1 MPVLAE
7 KAMTVEEFLTFAAD
21 KRGKWE
27 LVDGQALAM
36 SPGRVVHGD
45 LKYRVARALDGAIAR
60 ARLPCR
66 FVLDSAAVKIDQL
79 NSFQPDAMVYCGAP
93 LPPDAFFVPNPS
105 VVIEIPMPGS
115 RAARFVPKARRL
127 FQGEERRA
135 LPHRQPRRAAH
146 HPPPAARRRC
156 SDAHLPRG
164 NDQARSAGHG
174 SERGGDLRVCRV
186 RESVGAL
193 AIGSSPSLDHFA
205 MLATTGRIVHSTKSA
220 SRSVAH
226 HSGHSGQ
233 KPASAAFSKLQE
245 QAGESSSRASPSP
258 VPPP

>member
-7 KAMTVEEFLTFAAD
+7 KTMTVEEFLTFAAD

-45 LKYRVARALDGAIAR
+45 LKYRVARALDAALAR

-105 VVIEIPMPGS
+105 VVVEIPMPGS
-115 RAARFVPKARRL
+115 
-127 FQGEERRA
+127 ERRDSYQK
-135 LPHRQPRRAAH
+135 L
-146 HPPPAARRRC
+146 
-156 SDAHLPRG
+156 
-164 NDQARSAGHG
+164 AGYFK
-174 SERGGDLRVCRV
+174 V
-186 RESVGAL
+186 
-193 AIGSSPSLDHFA
+193 
-205 MLATTGRIVHSTKSA
+205 K
-220 SRSVAH
+220 SVAH
-226 HSGHSGQ
+226 YLIVSPDEPLIIHHQRHGDDVLTRIFHEGTIKLDPPGMEVSVEEIYG
-233 KPASAAFSKLQE
+233 SA
-245 QAGESSSRASPSP
+245 G
-258 VPPP
+258 